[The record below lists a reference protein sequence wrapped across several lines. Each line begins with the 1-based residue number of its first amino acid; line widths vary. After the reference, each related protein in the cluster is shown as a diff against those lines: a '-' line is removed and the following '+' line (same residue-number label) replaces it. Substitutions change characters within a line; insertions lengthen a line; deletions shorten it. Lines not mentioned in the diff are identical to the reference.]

1 MTVKAKPDAVPVAPP
16 QYRVVTPCVI
26 AKGVLGSQG
35 VFYQDSV
42 ITQWDTGAGSSD
54 YISPAEVTRLLD
66 DAMIRTQ
73 RTVAVVEGGI
83 LKPIVQIQGVAA
95 GIKTA
100 LTFLMRGRP
109 NPEDGR
115 SSIIELTPSGK
126 RLLAKAKL
134 ALDDELTAHLGAVLS
149 PRALQQF
156 AATLTKLRA
165 GPIYLDTAMARD

>member
-1 MTVKAKPDAVPVAPP
+1 MTDLEWVFSELVRLETELWNAADARLRTDFNLPLSRYEPM
-16 QYRVVTPCVI
+16 RVIQRRGSCRVNDI
-26 AKGVLGSQG
+26 ATEL
-35 VFYQDSV
+35 V
-42 ITQWDTGAGSSD
+42 ITIGGTSKLIDRIEGSGHC
-54 YISPAEVTRLLD
+54 R
-66 DAMIRTQ
+66 R
-73 RTVAVVEGGI
+73 
-83 LKPIVQIQGVAA
+83 
-95 GIKTA
+95 
-100 LTFLMRGRP
+100 RP

-165 GPIYLDTAMARD
+165 AGHNAGANNRTAS

>member
-1 MTVKAKPDAVPVAPP
+1 MMTNLEQVFSELVRWETELWNAADARLRADFNLPLSRYEPM
-16 QYRVVTPCVI
+16 RVIERRGSCRVNDI
-26 AKGVLGSQG
+26 ATEL
-35 VFYQDSV
+35 V
-42 ITQWDTGAGSSD
+42 IT
-54 YISPAEVTRLLD
+54 I
-66 DAMIRTQ
+66 
-73 RTVAVVEGGI
+73 GGTSKLI
-83 LKPIVQIQGVAA
+83 DRIEASGHC
-95 GIKTA
+95 
-100 LTFLMRGRP
+100 RRRP

-156 AATLTKLRA
+156 ATTLTTLRA